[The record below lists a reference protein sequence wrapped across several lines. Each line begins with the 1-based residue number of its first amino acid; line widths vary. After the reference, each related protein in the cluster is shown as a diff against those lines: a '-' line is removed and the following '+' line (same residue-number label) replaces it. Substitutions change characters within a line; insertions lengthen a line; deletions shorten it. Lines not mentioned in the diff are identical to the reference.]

1 LTYLFKFRILDFQQ
15 RQYSEENRKNPYRPF
30 TLTAFWRYSGMK
42 LRLVIY
48 SEAFDKKGVFPMI
61 YYQYMKSPVGKLM
74 VAGNNKGLHLI
85 SFPKGKKRSFPEA
98 HWVENQKPLQEV
110 LRQLEAY
117 FAGKLKAFSLDICL
131 NVPPFQKKVLTALRQ
146 VPYGETISYGE
157 LAKNIGNPKAS
168 RAVGQANARNPIS
181 IVIPCHRVIG
191 SSGKLTGFGGGIAVK
206 QTLLD
211 LEQQYR

>member
-1 LTYLFKFRILDFQQ
+1 
-15 RQYSEENRKNPYRPF
+15 
-30 TLTAFWRYSGMK
+30 
-42 LRLVIY
+42 
-48 SEAFDKKGVFPMI
+48 
-61 YYQYMKSPVGKLM
+61 
-74 VAGNNKGLHLI
+74 
-85 SFPKGKKRSFPEA
+85 
-98 HWVENQKPLQEV
+98 V

-117 FAGKLKAFSLDICL
+117 FAGKLKAFSLNICL
-131 NVPPFQKKVLTALRQ
+131 NVPPFQKKVLTTLCQ

>member
-1 LTYLFKFRILDFQQ
+1 
-15 RQYSEENRKNPYRPF
+15 
-30 TLTAFWRYSGMK
+30 
-42 LRLVIY
+42 
-48 SEAFDKKGVFPMI
+48 MI
-61 YYQYMKSPVGKLM
+61 YYRYMKSHVGKLL

-85 SFPKGKKRSFPEA
+85 SFPKGANPAMPESDWVKKR
-98 HWVENQKPLQEV
+98 KPLQEV

-131 NVPPFQKKVLTALRQ
+131 NVPPFQKKVLSALRR

-157 LAKNIGNPKAS
+157 LAKKIGNPKAS
-168 RAVGQANARNPIS
+168 RAVGQANARNPIP

-211 LEQQYR
+211 LEKQYR